1 MTVKTTLNAK
11 DVDNAYLRIKD
22 VVKETPLQFD
32 LYLSQKYDCNV
43 YLKREDLQWVRSFK
57 LRGAYNAISVLTSEA
72 KEKGI
77 TCASAGNHAQGVAYT
92 AKALNL
98 KAVIFMPV
106 TTPLQKVN
114 QVKFFGSKN
123 VKIILTGDTFDDC
136 LKEALIY
143 TEQNHMTFIDPF
155 NNVDT
160 IAGQGTLAKEILN
173 QSSNDSITFDY
184 LFAAIGGGGL
194 ISGISTYMNQYSPQT
209 KIIGVEPSGA
219 SSMYESVVVQNKI
232 VTLDHIDKFVDGASV
247 ARVGDI
253 TYDIAKKFVDDYIQ
267 VDEGAVCSTILDM
280 YSKQAIVAEPA
291 GALSVSALEQ
301 YKEKIKGKTVVC
313 VVSGGINDIN
323 RMKEIEERSLLYEE
337 MKHYFILNFPQRP
350 GALKEFVNDVLGP
363 QDDITKFE
371 YLKKTSQNTGTVI
384 IGIQLKNHDDL
395 NQLKINVHD
404 FDPSNIYINENKMLY
419 SLLI

>member
-1 MTVKTTLNAK
+1 M
-11 DVDNAYLRIKD
+11 
-22 VVKETPLQFD
+22 
-32 LYLSQKYDCNV
+32 
-43 YLKREDLQWVRSFK
+43 
-57 LRGAYNAISVLTSEA
+57 
-72 KEKGI
+72 
-77 TCASAGNHAQGVAYT
+77 
-92 AKALNL
+92 
-98 KAVIFMPV
+98 
-106 TTPLQKVN
+106 
-114 QVKFFGSKN
+114 
-123 VKIILTGDTFDDC
+123 

-313 VVSGGINDIN
+313 VVSGGNNDIN

>member
-313 VVSGGINDIN
+313 VVSGGNNDIN

-371 YLKKTSQNTGTVI
+371 YLKKTSQNTGT
-384 IGIQLKNHDDL
+384 
-395 NQLKINVHD
+395 
-404 FDPSNIYINENKMLY
+404 
-419 SLLI
+419 

>member
-184 LFAAIGGGGL
+184 LFAAIG
-194 ISGISTYMNQYSPQT
+194 
-209 KIIGVEPSGA
+209 
-219 SSMYESVVVQNKI
+219 
-232 VTLDHIDKFVDGASV
+232 
-247 ARVGDI
+247 
-253 TYDIAKKFVDDYIQ
+253 
-267 VDEGAVCSTILDM
+267 
-280 YSKQAIVAEPA
+280 
-291 GALSVSALEQ
+291 
-301 YKEKIKGKTVVC
+301 
-313 VVSGGINDIN
+313 
-323 RMKEIEERSLLYEE
+323 
-337 MKHYFILNFPQRP
+337 
-350 GALKEFVNDVLGP
+350 
-363 QDDITKFE
+363 
-371 YLKKTSQNTGTVI
+371 
-384 IGIQLKNHDDL
+384 
-395 NQLKINVHD
+395 
-404 FDPSNIYINENKMLY
+404 
-419 SLLI
+419 